1 MYKIY
6 NIYNLYKRYMMTITS
21 TQLKQETYLI
31 DNAIKEDILVTKR
44 GRPFVV
50 IMDATRYEELIANQI
65 LSDDDIEE
73 PRAGWDEKFKDG
85 E

>member
-1 MYKIY
+1 
-6 NIYNLYKRYMMTITS
+6 MTITS

-50 IMDATRYEELIANQI
+50 IMDTKRYEELIANQI
-65 LSDDDIEE
+65 LSDDIEE